1 MKENRLKEL
10 REDRDLLQ
18 KNVANGIGISERN
31 YSYLET
37 GGTTLT
43 EDILRKLACFYNTS
57 IDYILYMTDERK
69 PYKRS
74 IMQEENKVKETH
86 QIKRGKTVYKIR
98 EF

>member
-1 MKENRLKEL
+1 MNENRLKEL

-18 KNVANGIGISERN
+18 KDIANAIGISERN

-43 EDILRKLACFYNTS
+43 EDILRKLALFYNTS

-69 PYKRS
+69 PYKKS
-74 IMQEENKVKETH
+74 IMQEENMVKEVH
-86 QIKRGKTVYKIR
+86 QIKKGKTTYKIR
-98 EF
+98 KF

>member
-1 MKENRLKEL
+1 MNQNRLKEL
-10 REDRDLLQ
+10 REDHDLLQ
-18 KNVANGIGISERN
+18 KDVAYALNISERN

-37 GGTTLT
+37 GNTALT
-43 EDILRKLACFYNTS
+43 EDVLRRLANFYNTS

-74 IMQEENKVKETH
+74 IMQEENKVKDTR
-86 QIKRGKTVYKIR
+86 QIKRGKTTYKIR

>member
-10 REDRDLLQ
+10 REDHDLLQ
-18 KNVANGIGISERN
+18 KDVANAIGISERN

-69 PYKRS
+69 PYKKS
-74 IMQEENKVKETH
+74 IMQEENMIKEVH
-86 QIKRGKTVYKIR
+86 QLKKGKTIYKIR

>member
-10 REDRDLLQ
+10 REDHDLLQ
-18 KNVANGIGISERN
+18 KNVANAIGVSERN
-31 YSYLET
+31 YSYIET

-43 EDILRKLACFYNTS
+43 EDILRKLACFYHTS
-57 IDYILYMTDERK
+57 IDYLLYMTDERK

-74 IMQEENKVKETH
+74 IMQEENRVKEVR
-86 QIKRGKTVYKIR
+86 QIKRGKTTYKIR